1 MQVATLSFV
10 STPVAM
16 PNGHEPSR
24 SKSGFAG
31 ILSGLTKK
39 EPLNPIVELNMKNDS
54 QQLSNEELRE
64 LVQLINSQNLT
75 EIESGTQ
82 ILEKL
87 LADAAV
93 DLEEMILLS
102 LEGNSENLKTAIS
115 SLLQN
120 SKINKD
126 VSNAEPVEDELANLI
141 DELSQM
147 DTVEAMMAFMQLLP
161 SLDWEPLTFKA
172 DQSFSN
178 LVKTLKSLELM
189 SNYEKTNIDQQSL
202 KAFMQK
208 LEDTLEVILK
218 DNSSRREYLQKVFT
232 PIVKAT
238 NENTAYNQQRQPGLS
253 SKEQTS
259 ADILNEKNSGM
270 FQFQQL
276 SKLEQLTLM
285 IDKSNQTVST
295 EKLIQQ
301 FEQILSKS
309 QLFKS
314 GGTQRLF
321 IKLNPEHLGLL
332 KIELIQK
339 DTGILAK
346 IITTTGTA
354 KDLLESQLQ
363 SLKAAF
369 GLQNIQLDRIE
380 ISQQMNGQERF
391 LARDF
396 QQEQQKQQQEEMEEE
411 NKQLEQDQNFSHSF
425 EEALLSEE
433 A

>member
-1 MQVATLSFV
+1 
-10 STPVAM
+10 
-16 PNGHEPSR
+16 
-24 SKSGFAG
+24 
-31 ILSGLTKK
+31 
-39 EPLNPIVELNMKNDS
+39 
-54 QQLSNEELRE
+54 
-64 LVQLINSQNLT
+64 
-75 EIESGTQ
+75 
-82 ILEKL
+82 
-87 LADAAV
+87 
-93 DLEEMILLS
+93 
-102 LEGNSENLKTAIS
+102 
-115 SLLQN
+115 
-120 SKINKD
+120 
-126 VSNAEPVEDELANLI
+126 
-141 DELSQM
+141 
-147 DTVEAMMAFMQLLP
+147 
-161 SLDWEPLTFKA
+161 
-172 DQSFSN
+172 
-178 LVKTLKSLELM
+178 
-189 SNYEKTNIDQQSL
+189 
-202 KAFMQK
+202 
-208 LEDTLEVILK
+208 
-218 DNSSRREYLQKVFT
+218 
-232 PIVKAT
+232 
-238 NENTAYNQQRQPGLS
+238 
-253 SKEQTS
+253 
-259 ADILNEKNSGM
+259 M
-270 FQFQQL
+270 FQFQQM

-285 IDKSNQTVST
+285 IDKSNQPVST

-321 IKLNPEHLGLL
+321 IKLNPEHLGML

-396 QQEQQKQQQEEMEEE
+396 QQEQQQQQQEEMEEE

-425 EEALLSEE
+425 EEALLSAE